1 MKKVGKYVFK
11 DKDKTL
17 SYKTVVSDI
26 DGWVD
31 ASKYLPADYDL
42 MYLKIKNKPTTHGW
56 VFGTKWDGLKVQP
69 DDEVLYW
76 KKKQES
82 VS

>member
-11 DKDKTL
+11 ETDKVL

-31 ASKYLPADYDL
+31 AKKYLPVDYDL
-42 MYLKIKNKPTTHGW
+42 MYLKIKDKPTAHGW
-56 VFGTKWDGLKVQP
+56 IVGRKWDGLKIKP
-69 DDEVLYW
+69 EDEILYW

-82 VS
+82 AS